1 MASYPVRIFWQTK
14 NLLKNCS
21 ETKLKKWGKNELS
34 PKQKKKTH
42 YFSNV
47 DYVNHYIY
55 ITSKSTLRGKRKKE
69 RKKEKTPTNQFGDGR
84 LSKIKVSL

>member
-1 MASYPVRIFWQTK
+1 MGQKWAITK
-14 NLLKNCS
+14 
-21 ETKLKKWGKNELS
+21 T
-34 PKQKKKTH
+34 KKKH

-84 LSKIKVSL
+84 LSKIKVSLWEKFWELLPSC

>member
-1 MASYPVRIFWQTK
+1 M
-14 NLLKNCS
+14 
-21 ETKLKKWGKNELS
+21 
-34 PKQKKKTH
+34 
-42 YFSNV
+42 